1 MCGIIGYVGKKNI
14 LDVLINGL
22 KKLEYRGY
30 DSSGIAMVEKK
41 NILFHRA
48 VGKVDNMVST
58 LPEKFKKVYDNK
70 HQNDKVYTGVAH
82 TRWAT
87 HGKPSEEN
95 AHPHTDCKKEFV
107 IVHNGI
113 IENFVQ
119 LKSSLVRHKFSSQTD
134 TEVIIHLI
142 EEKYKFYKDIFKA
155 LKETIKMLEGSFAIV
170 LVSKHEPQ
178 KLFFARQDSP
188 LVVGVS
194 DDEKII
200 ASDVLAMLDYTN
212 KFIFLENG
220 DYGYITKDEVK
231 IFNIYTEKE
240 EKRVV
245 QVVNWTAQMIQKAGF
260 KHYMLKEIYEQ
271 PQVLRENIVSRVF
284 NEDIVFDK
292 EEIEFSKEVIKK
304 IKKILII
311 GCGTSYHAG
320 LVCKYF
326 FESVLKIPVEV
337 DIGSEFRYRD
347 FVLEKDTLAIFISQS
362 GETADTLASLGIV
375 KQKGVPTIGVCN
387 VIGSSLYR
395 EADGNIFIKCGP
407 EIGVASTKAFLGQLV
422 CLYLFGLYLAK
433 IKKTISKN
441 RYLELISNLSKTP
454 TYIERILSD
463 TSYIKFLAEQ
473 FYTKHDFLYLARG
486 INYPIALEGALKLK
500 EISYIHAE
508 GYPAGEMKH
517 GPIALIDKD
526 TPVVVIATKGA
537 LLQKV
542 FSNLEEVKSR
552 QAKVIALT
560 NYDVSSKSI
569 DYKIEVPYT
578 DELVSPIINVVP
590 LQLLA
595 YYVADL
601 LGREIDQPRNLAKS
615 VTVE

>member
-30 DSSGIAMVEKK
+30 DSSGLAVLEGTK
-41 NILFHRA
+41 ILSHRA

-58 LPEKFKKVYDNK
+58 LPEKFREIVKNRLTNNEVYI
-70 HQNDKVYTGVAH
+70 GIAH

-95 AHPHTDCKKEFV
+95 AHPHTDCRKEFI

-113 IENFVQ
+113 IENFMQ
-119 LKSSLVRHKFSSQTD
+119 LKHNLTHHKFSSQTD
-134 TEVIIHLI
+134 TEVIVHLI
-142 EEKYKFYKDIFKA
+142 EEKYSSYKDIFEA
-155 LKETIKMLEGSFAIV
+155 LKDTIKMLEGSFAFVV
-170 LVSKHEPQ
+170 LSKYEPN
-178 KLFFARQDSP
+178 KLFFARKDSP
-188 LVVGVS
+188 LIIGFGEE
-194 DDEKII
+194 EKMI

-231 IFNIYTEKE
+231 IFNIHTDKE
-240 EKRVV
+240 ERRTI
-245 QVVNWTAQMIQKAGF
+245 QIVNWTAQMAQKAGF
-260 KHYMLKEIYEQ
+260 KHFMLKEIYEQ
-271 PQVLRENIVSRVF
+271 PQVLRENIVSRIF
-284 NEDIVFDK
+284 DEEIVFD
-292 EEIEFSKEVIKK
+292 EEICFDKKDLKK
-304 IKKILII
+304 IRKILII
-311 GCGTSYHAG
+311 GCGTSYHAA
-320 LVCKYF
+320 LVSKYF

-347 FVLEKDTLAIFISQS
+347 FVLEKDTLAIFVSQS
-362 GETADTLASLGIV
+362 GETADTLASLRIV
-375 KQKGVPTIGVCN
+375 KQRGVPTIGVCN

-395 EADGNIFIKCGP
+395 EADSNIYIKCGP

-422 CLYLFGLYLAK
+422 CLYLFALYLAK
-433 IKKTISKN
+433 IKQTTTKE
-441 RYLELISNLSKTP
+441 RYLELLSNLAKTP

-473 FYTKHDFLYLARG
+473 FYTKHDFLYLGRG

-569 DYKIEVPYT
+569 DYKIEVPYIN
-578 DELVSPIINVVP
+578 ELISPIINVVP

-595 YYVADL
+595 YYIADL

>member
-30 DSSGIAMVEKK
+30 DSSGLAIYGQNA
-41 NILFHRA
+41 IFTHRA
-48 VGKVDNMVST
+48 VGKVDNMVLS
-58 LPEKFKKVYDNK
+58 LPKIIKEIVETPLNEKIYI
-70 HQNDKVYTGVAH
+70 GLAH

-87 HGKPSEEN
+87 HGRPSEEN
-95 AHPHTDCKKEFV
+95 AHPHIDCIKEFV
-107 IVHNGI
+107 LVHNGI
-113 IENFVQ
+113 IENYMQ
-119 LKSSLVRHKFSSQTD
+119 LKSELVNHKFLSQTD
-134 TEVIIHLI
+134 TEVVVHLI
-142 EEKYKFYKDIFKA
+142 EEKYKTQKNILKA
-155 LKETIKMLEGSFAIV
+155 FSETIKMLEGSFAIV
-170 LVSKHEPQ
+170 LFTKHEPQ
-178 KLFFARQDSP
+178 KLFFARKDSP
-188 LVVGVS
+188 LIIGIG
-194 DDEKII
+194 DDEKIV

-220 DYGYITKDEVK
+220 DYGYVTKDDVK
-231 IFNIYTEKE
+231 IFNIYKEKE
-240 EKRVV
+240 EIRTV
-245 QVVNWTAQMIQKAGF
+245 QIVNWTAQMAQKAGF
-260 KHYMLKEIYEQ
+260 KHFMLKEIYEQ

-284 NEDIVFDK
+284 GEEIVFD
-292 EEIEFSKEVIKK
+292 EEINFRKK
-304 IKKILII
+304 DLKKVKKILMI
-311 GCGTSYHAG
+311 GCGTSYHAA

-326 FESVLKIPVEV
+326 FESIVKIPVEV

-362 GETADTLASLGIV
+362 GETADTLASLRII
-375 KQKGVPTIGVCN
+375 KQKGIPTISVCN

-395 EADGNIFIKCGP
+395 EADANIYIRCGP

-433 IKKTISKN
+433 IKQTI
-441 RYLELISNLSKTP
+441 LEEKFLNLLSDLLKTP

-463 TSYIKFLAEQ
+463 TSYIKFLASQ

-595 YYVADL
+595 YYIADM

>member
-30 DSSGIAMVEKK
+30 DSSGLAVLEGTK
-41 NILFHRA
+41 ILSHRA

-58 LPEKFKKVYDNK
+58 LPEKFREIVKNRLTNNEVYI
-70 HQNDKVYTGVAH
+70 GIAH

-95 AHPHTDCKKEFV
+95 AHPHTDCRKEFIV
-107 IVHNGI
+107 VHNGI
-113 IENFVQ
+113 IENFMQ
-119 LKSSLVRHKFSSQTD
+119 LKHNLTHHKFSSQTD
-134 TEVIIHLI
+134 TEVIVHLI
-142 EEKYKFYKDIFKA
+142 EEKYSSYKDIFEA
-155 LKETIKMLEGSFAIV
+155 LKDTIKMLEGSFAFVV
-170 LVSKHEPQ
+170 LSKYEPN
-178 KLFFARQDSP
+178 KLFFARKDSP
-188 LVVGVS
+188 LIIGFGEE
-194 DDEKII
+194 EKMI

-231 IFNIYTEKE
+231 IFNIHTDKE
-240 EKRVV
+240 ERRTI
-245 QVVNWTAQMIQKAGF
+245 QIVNWTAQMAQKAGF
-260 KHYMLKEIYEQ
+260 KHFMLKEIYEQ
-271 PQVLRENIVSRVF
+271 PQVLRENIVSRIF
-284 NEDIVFDK
+284 DEEIVFD
-292 EEIEFSKEVIKK
+292 EEICFDKKDLKK
-304 IKKILII
+304 IRKILII
-311 GCGTSYHAG
+311 GCGTSYHAA
-320 LVCKYF
+320 LVSKYF

-347 FVLEKDTLAIFISQS
+347 FVLEKDTLAIFVSQS
-362 GETADTLASLGIV
+362 GETADTLASLRIV
-375 KQKGVPTIGVCN
+375 KQRGVPTIGVCN

-395 EADGNIFIKCGP
+395 EADSNIYIKCGP

-422 CLYLFGLYLAK
+422 CLYLFALYLAK
-433 IKKTISKN
+433 IKQTITKE
-441 RYLELISNLSKTP
+441 RYLELLSNLAKTP

-473 FYTKHDFLYLARG
+473 FYTKHDFLYLGRG

-569 DYKIEVPYT
+569 DYKIEVPYIN
-578 DELVSPIINVVP
+578 ELISPIINVVP

-595 YYVADL
+595 YYIADL

>member
-30 DSSGIAMVEKK
+30 DSSGLA
-41 NILFHRA
+41 ILEGTKILSHRA

-58 LPEKFKKVYDNK
+58 LPEKFREIVKNRLTNNEIYI
-70 HQNDKVYTGVAH
+70 GIAH

-95 AHPHTDCKKEFV
+95 AHPHTDCRKEFIV
-107 IVHNGI
+107 VHNGI
-113 IENFVQ
+113 IENFMQ
-119 LKSSLVRHKFSSQTD
+119 LKHNLTHHKFSSQTD
-134 TEVIIHLI
+134 TEVIVHLI
-142 EEKYKFYKDIFKA
+142 EEKYSSYKDIFEA
-155 LKETIKMLEGSFAIV
+155 LKDTIKMLEGSFAFVV
-170 LVSKHEPQ
+170 LSKYEPN
-178 KLFFARQDSP
+178 KLFFARKDSP
-188 LVVGVS
+188 LIIGFCEE
-194 DDEKII
+194 EKMI

-231 IFNIYTEKE
+231 IFNIHTDKE
-240 EKRVV
+240 ERRTI
-245 QVVNWTAQMIQKAGF
+245 QIVNWTAQMAQKAGF
-260 KHYMLKEIYEQ
+260 KHFMLKEIYEQ
-271 PQVLRENIVSRVF
+271 PQVLRENIVSRIF
-284 NEDIVFDK
+284 DEEIVFD
-292 EEIEFSKEVIKK
+292 EEICFDKKDLKK
-304 IKKILII
+304 IRKILII
-311 GCGTSYHAG
+311 GCGTSYHAA
-320 LVCKYF
+320 LVSKYF

-347 FVLEKDTLAIFISQS
+347 FVLEKDTLAIFVSQS
-362 GETADTLASLGIV
+362 GETADTLASLRIV
-375 KQKGVPTIGVCN
+375 KQRGVPTIGVCN

-395 EADGNIFIKCGP
+395 EADSNIYIKCGP

-422 CLYLFGLYLAK
+422 CLYLFALYLAK
-433 IKKTISKN
+433 IKQTITKE
-441 RYLELISNLSKTP
+441 RYLELLSNLAKTP

-473 FYTKHDFLYLARG
+473 FYTKHDFLYLGRG

-569 DYKIEVPYT
+569 DYKIEVPYV
-578 DELVSPIINVVP
+578 DELISPIINVVP

-595 YYVADL
+595 YYIADFL
-601 LGREIDQPRNLAKS
+601 RREIDQPRNLAKS

>member
-30 DSSGIAMVEKK
+30 DSSGLAVLEGTK
-41 NILFHRA
+41 ILSHRA

-58 LPEKFKKVYDNK
+58 LPEKFREIVKNRLTNNEVYI
-70 HQNDKVYTGVAH
+70 GIAH

-95 AHPHTDCKKEFV
+95 AHPHTDCRKEFI

-113 IENFVQ
+113 IENFMQ
-119 LKSSLVRHKFSSQTD
+119 LKHNLTHHKFSSQTD
-134 TEVIIHLI
+134 TEVIVHLI
-142 EEKYKFYKDIFKA
+142 EEKYSSYKDIFEA
-155 LKETIKMLEGSFAIV
+155 LKDTIKMLEGSFAFVV
-170 LVSKHEPQ
+170 LSKYEPN
-178 KLFFARQDSP
+178 KLFFARKDSP
-188 LVVGVS
+188 LIIGFGEE
-194 DDEKII
+194 EKMI

-231 IFNIYTEKE
+231 IFNIHTDKE
-240 EKRVV
+240 ERRTI
-245 QVVNWTAQMIQKAGF
+245 QIVNWTAQMAQKAGF
-260 KHYMLKEIYEQ
+260 KHFMLKEIYEQ
-271 PQVLRENIVSRVF
+271 PQVLRENIVSRIF
-284 NEDIVFDK
+284 DEEIVFD
-292 EEIEFSKEVIKK
+292 EEICFDKKDLKK
-304 IKKILII
+304 IRKILII
-311 GCGTSYHAG
+311 GCGTSYHAA
-320 LVCKYF
+320 LVSKYF

-347 FVLEKDTLAIFISQS
+347 FVLEKDTLAIFVSQS
-362 GETADTLASLGIV
+362 GETADTLASLRIV
-375 KQKGVPTIGVCN
+375 KQRGVPTIGVCN

-395 EADGNIFIKCGP
+395 EADSNIYIKCGP

-422 CLYLFGLYLAK
+422 CLYLFALYLAK
-433 IKKTISKN
+433 IRQTTTKE
-441 RYLELISNLSKTP
+441 RYLELLSNLAKTP

-473 FYTKHDFLYLARG
+473 FYTKHDFLYLGRG

-569 DYKIEVPYT
+569 DYKIEVPYIN
-578 DELVSPIINVVP
+578 ELISPIINVVP

-595 YYVADL
+595 YYIADL

>member
-30 DSSGIAMVEKK
+30 DSSGLAVLEGTK
-41 NILFHRA
+41 ILSHRA

-58 LPEKFKKVYDNK
+58 LPEKFREIVKNRLTNNEVYI
-70 HQNDKVYTGVAH
+70 GIAH

-95 AHPHTDCKKEFV
+95 AHPHTDCRKEFIV
-107 IVHNGI
+107 VHNGI
-113 IENFVQ
+113 IENFIQ
-119 LKSSLVRHKFSSQTD
+119 LKHNLTHHKFSSQTD
-134 TEVIIHLI
+134 TEVIVHLI
-142 EEKYKFYKDIFKA
+142 EEKYSSYKDIFEA
-155 LKETIKMLEGSFAIV
+155 LKDTIKMLEGSFAFVV
-170 LVSKHEPQ
+170 LSKYEPN
-178 KLFFARQDSP
+178 KLFFARKDSP
-188 LVVGVS
+188 LIIGFGEE
-194 DDEKII
+194 EKMI

-231 IFNIYTEKE
+231 IFNIHTDKE
-240 EKRVV
+240 ERRTI
-245 QVVNWTAQMIQKAGF
+245 QIVNWTAQMAQKAGF
-260 KHYMLKEIYEQ
+260 KHFMLKEIYEQ
-271 PQVLRENIVSRVF
+271 PQVLRENIVSRIF
-284 NEDIVFDK
+284 DEEIVFD
-292 EEIEFSKEVIKK
+292 EEICFDKKDLKK
-304 IKKILII
+304 IRKILII
-311 GCGTSYHAG
+311 GCGTSYHAA
-320 LVCKYF
+320 LVSKYF

-347 FVLEKDTLAIFISQS
+347 FVLEKDTLAIFVSQS
-362 GETADTLASLGIV
+362 GETADTLASLRIV
-375 KQKGVPTIGVCN
+375 KQRGVPTIGVCN

-395 EADGNIFIKCGP
+395 EADSNIYIKCGP

-422 CLYLFGLYLAK
+422 CLYLFALYLAK
-433 IKKTISKN
+433 IKQTITKE
-441 RYLELISNLSKTP
+441 RYLELLSNLAKTP

-473 FYTKHDFLYLARG
+473 FYTKHDFLYLGRG

-569 DYKIEVPYT
+569 DYKIEVPYIN
-578 DELVSPIINVVP
+578 ELISPIINVVP

-595 YYVADL
+595 YYIADL

>member
-30 DSSGIAMVEKK
+30 DSSGLAVLEGTK
-41 NILFHRA
+41 ILSHRA

-58 LPEKFKKVYDNK
+58 LPEKFREIVKNRLTNNEVYI
-70 HQNDKVYTGVAH
+70 GIAH

-119 LKSSLVRHKFSSQTD
+119 LKSNLTHHKFLSQTD
-134 TEVIIHLI
+134 TEVIVHLI

-170 LVSKHEPQ
+170 LISKHEPQ
-178 KLFFARQDSP
+178 KLFFARKDSP
-188 LVVGVS
+188 LIIGVK
-194 DDEKII
+194 DNEKIV

-212 KFIFLENG
+212 KFIFLENA

-231 IFNIYTEKE
+231 IFNIHTDKE
-240 EKRVV
+240 ERRTI
-245 QVVNWTAQMIQKAGF
+245 QIVNWTAQMAQKAGF
-260 KHYMLKEIYEQ
+260 KHFMLKEIYEQ
-271 PQVLRENIVSRVF
+271 PQVLRENIVSRIF
-284 NEDIVFDK
+284 GEEIVFD
-292 EEIEFSKEVIKK
+292 EEICFNKKDLKK
-304 IKKILII
+304 IRKILII
-311 GCGTSYHAG
+311 GCGTSYHAA
-320 LVCKYF
+320 LVSKYF

-347 FVLEKDTLAIFISQS
+347 FILEKDTLAIFVSQS
-362 GETADTLASLGIV
+362 GETADTLASLRIV
-375 KQKGVPTIGVCN
+375 KQRGVPTIGVCN

-395 EADGNIFIKCGP
+395 EADSNIYIKCGP

-422 CLYLFGLYLAK
+422 CLYLFALYLGK
-433 IKKTISKN
+433 IKQTITKE
-441 RYLELISNLSKTP
+441 RYLELLSNLAKTP

-569 DYKIEVPYT
+569 DYKIEVPYVY
-578 DELVSPIINVVP
+578 ELISPIINVVP

-595 YYVADL
+595 YYIADL

>member
-30 DSSGIAMVEKK
+30 DSSGLAVLEGTK
-41 NILFHRA
+41 ILSHRA

-58 LPEKFKKVYDNK
+58 LPEKFREIVKNRLTNNEVYI
-70 HQNDKVYTGVAH
+70 GIAH

-95 AHPHTDCKKEFV
+95 AHPHTDCRKEFIV
-107 IVHNGI
+107 VHNGI
-113 IENFVQ
+113 IENFMQ
-119 LKSSLVRHKFSSQTD
+119 LKHNLTHHKFSSQTD
-134 TEVIIHLI
+134 TEVIVHLI
-142 EEKYKFYKDIFKA
+142 EEKYSSYKDIFEA
-155 LKETIKMLEGSFAIV
+155 LKDTIKMLEGSFAFVV
-170 LVSKHEPQ
+170 LSKYEPN
-178 KLFFARQDSP
+178 KLFFARKDSP
-188 LVVGVS
+188 LIIGFGEE
-194 DDEKII
+194 EKMI

-231 IFNIYTEKE
+231 IFNIHTDKE
-240 EKRVV
+240 ERRTI
-245 QVVNWTAQMIQKAGF
+245 QIVNWTAQMAQKAGF
-260 KHYMLKEIYEQ
+260 KHFMLKEIYEQ
-271 PQVLRENIVSRVF
+271 PQVLRENIVSRIF
-284 NEDIVFDK
+284 DEEIVFD
-292 EEIEFSKEVIKK
+292 EEICFDKKDLKK
-304 IKKILII
+304 IRKILII
-311 GCGTSYHAG
+311 GCGTSYHAA
-320 LVCKYF
+320 LVSKYF

-347 FVLEKDTLAIFISQS
+347 FVLEKDTLAIFVSQS
-362 GETADTLASLGIV
+362 GETADTLASLRIV
-375 KQKGVPTIGVCN
+375 KQRGVPTIGVCN

-395 EADGNIFIKCGP
+395 EADSNIYIKCGP

-422 CLYLFGLYLAK
+422 CLYLFALYLAK
-433 IKKTISKN
+433 IKQTTTKE
-441 RYLELISNLSKTP
+441 RYLELLSNLAKTP

-569 DYKIEVPYT
+569 DYKIEVPYIN
-578 DELVSPIINVVP
+578 ELISPIINVVP

-595 YYVADL
+595 YYIADL

>member
-30 DSSGIAMVEKK
+30 DSSGLAVLEGTK
-41 NILFHRA
+41 ILSHRA

-58 LPEKFKKVYDNK
+58 LPEKFREIVKNRLTNNEVYI
-70 HQNDKVYTGVAH
+70 GIAH

-95 AHPHTDCKKEFV
+95 AHPHTDCRKEFIV
-107 IVHNGI
+107 VHNGI
-113 IENFVQ
+113 IENFMQ
-119 LKSSLVRHKFSSQTD
+119 LKHNLTHHKFSSQTD
-134 TEVIIHLI
+134 TEVIVHLI
-142 EEKYKFYKDIFKA
+142 EEKYSSYKDIFEA
-155 LKETIKMLEGSFAIV
+155 LKDTIKMLEGSFAFVV
-170 LVSKHEPQ
+170 LSKYEPN
-178 KLFFARQDSP
+178 KLFFARKDSP
-188 LVVGVS
+188 LIIGFGEE
-194 DDEKII
+194 EKMI

-231 IFNIYTEKE
+231 IFNIHTDKE
-240 EKRVV
+240 ERRTI
-245 QVVNWTAQMIQKAGF
+245 QIVNWTAQMAQKAGF
-260 KHYMLKEIYEQ
+260 KHFMLKEIYEQ
-271 PQVLRENIVSRVF
+271 PQVLRENIVSRIF
-284 NEDIVFDK
+284 DEEIVFD
-292 EEIEFSKEVIKK
+292 EEICFDEKDLKK
-304 IKKILII
+304 IRKILII
-311 GCGTSYHAG
+311 GCGTSYHAA
-320 LVCKYF
+320 LVSKYF

-347 FVLEKDTLAIFISQS
+347 FVLEKDTLAIFVSQS
-362 GETADTLASLGIV
+362 GETADTLASLRIV
-375 KQKGVPTIGVCN
+375 KQRGVPTIGVCN

-395 EADGNIFIKCGP
+395 EADSNIYIKCGP

-422 CLYLFGLYLAK
+422 CLYLFALYLAK
-433 IKKTISKN
+433 IKQTITKE
-441 RYLELISNLSKTP
+441 RYLELLSNLAKTP

-473 FYTKHDFLYLARG
+473 FYTKHDFLYLGRG

-569 DYKIEVPYT
+569 DYKIEVPYIN
-578 DELVSPIINVVP
+578 ELISPIINVVP

-595 YYVADL
+595 YYIADL

>member
-1 MCGIIGYVGKKNI
+1 MCGIIGYVGKKHI
-14 LDVLINGL
+14 LDVLTNGL

-30 DSSGIAMVEKK
+30 DSSGLAVLEET

-58 LPEKFKKVYDNK
+58 LPEKFKKVYNNK
-70 HQNDKVYTGVAH
+70 QQNDKVYTGVAH

-87 HGKPSEEN
+87 HGKPTEEN

-119 LKSSLVRHKFSSQTD
+119 LKSKLVHHKFSSQTD
-134 TEVIIHLI
+134 TEVIVHLV
-142 EEKYKFYKDIFKA
+142 EEKYKLYKDILKA
-155 LKETIKMLEGSFAIV
+155 LNETIKMLEGSFAIV
-170 LVSKHEPQ
+170 LLSKHEPK

-188 LVVGVS
+188 LIVGIG

-220 DYGYITKDEVK
+220 DYGYVTKDEVK
-231 IFNIYTEKE
+231 IFNIYRNRE
-240 EKRVV
+240 EKRTV
-245 QVVNWTAQMIQKAGF
+245 QIVNWSAQMAQKSGF
-260 KHYMLKEIYEQ
+260 KHFMLKEIYEQ

-284 NEDIVFDK
+284 DGDIIFD
-292 EEIEFSKEVIKK
+292 EEIKLDKK
-304 IKKILII
+304 FLKNAKKILII

-326 FESVLKIPVEV
+326 FENILRIPTEV
-337 DIGSEFRYRD
+337 DIGSEFRYRN
-347 FVLEKDTLAIFISQS
+347 FVFEKDTLAIFISQS
-362 GETADTLASLGIV
+362 GETADTLASLRIV
-375 KQKGVPTIGVCN
+375 KQKGIPTIGICN

-395 EADGNIFIKCGP
+395 EVDTTIYTKCGP

-433 IKKTISKN
+433 IKKTISKD
-441 RYLELISNLSKTP
+441 RYSELISNLAKTP

-560 NYDVSSKSI
+560 NYDISSKSI

-578 DELVSPIINVVP
+578 DELISPIINVVP

-595 YYVADL
+595 YYIADM
-601 LGREIDQPRNLAKS
+601 LGRDIDQPRNLAKS

>member
-30 DSSGIAMVEKK
+30 DSSGLA
-41 NILFHRA
+41 ILEGTKILSHRA

-58 LPEKFKKVYDNK
+58 LPEKFREIVKNRLTNNEIYI
-70 HQNDKVYTGVAH
+70 GIAH

-95 AHPHTDCKKEFV
+95 AHPHTDCRKEFIV
-107 IVHNGI
+107 VHNGI
-113 IENFVQ
+113 IENFMQ
-119 LKSSLVRHKFSSQTD
+119 LKHNLTHHKFSSQTD
-134 TEVIIHLI
+134 TEVIVHLI
-142 EEKYKFYKDIFKA
+142 EEKYSSYKDIFEA
-155 LKETIKMLEGSFAIV
+155 LKDTIKMLEGSFAFVV
-170 LVSKHEPQ
+170 LSKYEPN
-178 KLFFARQDSP
+178 KLFFARKDSP
-188 LVVGVS
+188 LIIGFCEE
-194 DDEKII
+194 EKMI

-231 IFNIYTEKE
+231 IFNIHTDKE
-240 EKRVV
+240 ERRTI
-245 QVVNWTAQMIQKAGF
+245 QIVNWTAQMAQKAGF
-260 KHYMLKEIYEQ
+260 KHFMLKEIYEQ
-271 PQVLRENIVSRVF
+271 PQVLRENIVSRIF
-284 NEDIVFDK
+284 DEEIVFD
-292 EEIEFSKEVIKK
+292 EEICFDKKDLKK
-304 IKKILII
+304 IRKILII
-311 GCGTSYHAG
+311 GCGTSYHAA
-320 LVCKYF
+320 LVSKYF

-347 FVLEKDTLAIFISQS
+347 FVLEKDTLAIFVSQS
-362 GETADTLASLGIV
+362 GETADTLASLRIV
-375 KQKGVPTIGVCN
+375 KQRGVPTIGVCN

-395 EADGNIFIKCGP
+395 EADSNIYIKCGP

-422 CLYLFGLYLAK
+422 CLYLFALYLAK
-433 IKKTISKN
+433 IKQTITKE
-441 RYLELISNLSKTP
+441 RYLELLSNLAKTP

-473 FYTKHDFLYLARG
+473 FYTKHDFLYLGRG

-569 DYKIEVPYT
+569 DYKIEVPYIN
-578 DELVSPIINVVP
+578 ELISPIINVVP

-595 YYVADL
+595 YYIADL

>member
-1 MCGIIGYVGKKNI
+1 MCGIIGYVGKKHI
-14 LDVLINGL
+14 LDVLTNGL

-30 DSSGIAMVEKK
+30 DSSGLAVLEET

-58 LPEKFKKVYDNK
+58 LPEKFKKVYNNK
-70 HQNDKVYTGVAH
+70 QQNDKVYTGVAH

-119 LKSSLVRHKFSSQTD
+119 LKSKLVHHKFSSQTD
-134 TEVIIHLI
+134 TEVIVHLV
-142 EEKYKFYKDIFKA
+142 EEKYKLYKDILKA
-155 LKETIKMLEGSFAIV
+155 LNETIKMLEGSFAIV
-170 LVSKHEPQ
+170 LLSKHEPK

-188 LVVGVS
+188 LIVGIG

-220 DYGYITKDEVK
+220 DYGYVTKDEVK
-231 IFNIYTEKE
+231 IFNIYRNRE
-240 EKRVV
+240 EKRTV
-245 QVVNWTAQMIQKAGF
+245 QIVNWSAQMAQKSGF
-260 KHYMLKEIYEQ
+260 KHFMLKEIYEQ

-284 NEDIVFDK
+284 DGDIIFD
-292 EEIEFSKEVIKK
+292 EEIKLDKK
-304 IKKILII
+304 FLKNAKKILII

-326 FESVLKIPVEV
+326 FENILRIPTEV
-337 DIGSEFRYRD
+337 DIGSEFRYRN
-347 FVLEKDTLAIFISQS
+347 FVFEKDTLAIFISQS
-362 GETADTLASLGIV
+362 GETADTLASLRIV
-375 KQKGVPTIGVCN
+375 KQKGIPTIGICN

-395 EADGNIFIKCGP
+395 EVDTTIYTKCGP

-433 IKKTISKN
+433 IKKTISKD
-441 RYLELISNLSKTP
+441 RYSELISNLAKTP

-560 NYDVSSKSI
+560 NYDISSKSI

-578 DELVSPIINVVP
+578 DELISPIINVVP

-595 YYVADL
+595 YYIADM
-601 LGREIDQPRNLAKS
+601 LGRDIDQPRNLAKS

>member
-30 DSSGIAMVEKK
+30 DSSGLAVLEGTK
-41 NILFHRA
+41 ILSHRA

-58 LPEKFKKVYDNK
+58 LPEKFREIVKNRLTNNEVYI
-70 HQNDKVYTGVAH
+70 GIAH

-95 AHPHTDCKKEFV
+95 AHPHTDCRKEFIV
-107 IVHNGI
+107 VHNGI
-113 IENFVQ
+113 IENFMQ
-119 LKSSLVRHKFSSQTD
+119 LKHNLTHHKFSSQTD
-134 TEVIIHLI
+134 TEVIVHLI
-142 EEKYKFYKDIFKA
+142 EEKYNSYKDIFEA
-155 LKETIKMLEGSFAIV
+155 LKDTIKMLEGSFAFVV
-170 LVSKHEPQ
+170 LSKYEPN
-178 KLFFARQDSP
+178 KLFFARKDSP
-188 LVVGVS
+188 LIIGFGEE
-194 DDEKII
+194 EKMI
-200 ASDVLAMLDYTN
+200 ASDILAMLDYTN

-231 IFNIYTEKE
+231 IFNIHTAKE
-240 EKRVV
+240 ERRTI
-245 QVVNWTAQMIQKAGF
+245 QIVNWTAQMAQKAGF
-260 KHYMLKEIYEQ
+260 KHFMLKEIYEQ
-271 PQVLRENIVSRVF
+271 PQVLRENIVSRIFDEEIVF
-284 NEDIVFDK
+284 NEEICFDK
-292 EEIEFSKEVIKK
+292 KDLKK
-304 IKKILII
+304 IRKILII
-311 GCGTSYHAG
+311 GCGTSYHAA
-320 LVCKYF
+320 LVSKYF

-362 GETADTLASLGIV
+362 GETADTLASLRIV
-375 KQKGVPTIGVCN
+375 KQRGVPTIGVCN

-395 EADGNIFIKCGP
+395 EADSNIYIKCGP

-422 CLYLFGLYLAK
+422 CLYLFALYLAK
-433 IKKTISKN
+433 IKQTTTKE
-441 RYLELISNLSKTP
+441 RYLELLSNLAKTP

-473 FYTKHDFLYLARG
+473 FYTKHDFLYLGRG

-569 DYKIEVPYT
+569 DYKIEVPYIN
-578 DELVSPIINVVP
+578 ELISPIINVVP

-595 YYVADL
+595 YYIADL

>member
-30 DSSGIAMVEKK
+30 DSSGLAIYGQNA
-41 NILFHRA
+41 IFTHRA
-48 VGKVDNMVST
+48 VGKVDNMVLS
-58 LPEKFKKVYDNK
+58 LPKIIKEIVETSLNEKIYI
-70 HQNDKVYTGVAH
+70 GLAH

-87 HGKPSEEN
+87 HGRPSEEN
-95 AHPHTDCKKEFV
+95 AHPHIDCIKEFV
-107 IVHNGI
+107 LVHNGI
-113 IENFVQ
+113 IENYMQ
-119 LKSSLVRHKFSSQTD
+119 LKSELVNHKFLSQTD
-134 TEVIIHLI
+134 TEVVVHLI
-142 EEKYKFYKDIFKA
+142 EEKYKTQKNILKA
-155 LKETIKMLEGSFAIV
+155 FSETIKMLEGSFAIV
-170 LVSKHEPQ
+170 LFTKHEPQ
-178 KLFFARQDSP
+178 KLFFARKDSP
-188 LVVGVS
+188 LIIGIG
-194 DDEKII
+194 DDEKIV

-220 DYGYITKDEVK
+220 DYGYVTKDDVK
-231 IFNIYTEKE
+231 IFNIYKEKE
-240 EKRVV
+240 EIRTV
-245 QVVNWTAQMIQKAGF
+245 QIVNWTAQMAQKAGF
-260 KHYMLKEIYEQ
+260 KHFMLKEIYEQ

-284 NEDIVFDK
+284 GEEIVFD
-292 EEIEFSKEVIKK
+292 EEVNFRKK
-304 IKKILII
+304 DLKKVKKILMI
-311 GCGTSYHAG
+311 GCGTSYHAA

-326 FESVLKIPVEV
+326 FESIVKIPVEV

-362 GETADTLASLGIV
+362 GETADTLASLRII
-375 KQKGVPTIGVCN
+375 KQKGIPTIGVCN

-395 EADGNIFIKCGP
+395 EADANIYIRCGP

-433 IKKTISKN
+433 IKQTI
-441 RYLELISNLSKTP
+441 LEEKFLNLLSDLSKTP

-463 TSYIKFLAEQ
+463 TSYIKFLASQ

-595 YYVADL
+595 YYIADM

>member
-30 DSSGIAMVEKK
+30 DSSGLAVLEGTK
-41 NILFHRA
+41 ILSHRA

-58 LPEKFKKVYDNK
+58 LPEKFREIVKNRLTNNEVYI
-70 HQNDKVYTGVAH
+70 GIAH

-95 AHPHTDCKKEFV
+95 AHPHTDCRKEFI

-113 IENFVQ
+113 IENFMQ
-119 LKSSLVRHKFSSQTD
+119 LKHNLTHHKFSSQTD
-134 TEVIIHLI
+134 TEVIVHLI
-142 EEKYKFYKDIFKA
+142 EEKYSSYKDIFEA
-155 LKETIKMLEGSFAIV
+155 LKDTIKMLEGSFAFVV
-170 LVSKHEPQ
+170 LSKYEPN
-178 KLFFARQDSP
+178 KLFFARKDSP
-188 LVVGVS
+188 LIIGFGEE
-194 DDEKII
+194 EKMI

-231 IFNIYTEKE
+231 IFNIHTDKE
-240 EKRVV
+240 ERRTI
-245 QVVNWTAQMIQKAGF
+245 QIVNWTAQMAQKAGF
-260 KHYMLKEIYEQ
+260 KHFMLKEIYEQ
-271 PQVLRENIVSRVF
+271 PQVLRENIVSRIF
-284 NEDIVFDK
+284 DEEIVFD
-292 EEIEFSKEVIKK
+292 EEICFDKKDLKK
-304 IKKILII
+304 IRKILII
-311 GCGTSYHAG
+311 GCGTSYHAA
-320 LVCKYF
+320 LVSKYF

-347 FVLEKDTLAIFISQS
+347 FVLEKDTLAIFVSQS
-362 GETADTLASLGIV
+362 GETADTLASLRIV
-375 KQKGVPTIGVCN
+375 KQRGVPTIGVCN

-395 EADGNIFIKCGP
+395 EADSNIYIKCGP

-422 CLYLFGLYLAK
+422 CLYLFALYLAK
-433 IKKTISKN
+433 IKQTITKE
-441 RYLELISNLSKTP
+441 RYLELLSNLAKTP

-473 FYTKHDFLYLARG
+473 FYTKHDFLYLGRG

-569 DYKIEVPYT
+569 DYKIEVPYIN
-578 DELVSPIINVVP
+578 ELISPIINVVP

-595 YYVADL
+595 YYIADL

>member
-30 DSSGIAMVEKK
+30 DSSGLAVLEGTK
-41 NILFHRA
+41 ILSHRA

-58 LPEKFKKVYDNK
+58 LPEKFREIVKNRLTNNEVYI
-70 HQNDKVYTGVAH
+70 GIAH

-95 AHPHTDCKKEFV
+95 AHPHTDCREEFIV
-107 IVHNGI
+107 VHNGI
-113 IENFVQ
+113 IENFMQ
-119 LKSSLVRHKFSSQTD
+119 LKHNLTHHKFSSQTD
-134 TEVIIHLI
+134 TEVIVHLI
-142 EEKYKFYKDIFKA
+142 EEKYSSYKDIFEA
-155 LKETIKMLEGSFAIV
+155 LKDTIKMLEGSFAFVV
-170 LVSKHEPQ
+170 LSKYEPN
-178 KLFFARQDSP
+178 KLFFARKDSP
-188 LVVGVS
+188 LIIGFGEE
-194 DDEKII
+194 EKMI

-231 IFNIYTEKE
+231 IFNIHTDKE
-240 EKRVV
+240 ERRTI
-245 QVVNWTAQMIQKAGF
+245 QIVNWTAQMAQKAGF
-260 KHYMLKEIYEQ
+260 KHFMLKEIYEQ
-271 PQVLRENIVSRVF
+271 PQVLRENIVSRIF
-284 NEDIVFDK
+284 DEEIVFD
-292 EEIEFSKEVIKK
+292 EEICFDKKDLKK
-304 IKKILII
+304 IRKILII
-311 GCGTSYHAG
+311 GCGTSYHAA
-320 LVCKYF
+320 LVSKYF
-326 FESVLKIPVEV
+326 FESILKIPVEV

-347 FVLEKDTLAIFISQS
+347 FVLEKDTLAIFVSQS
-362 GETADTLASLGIV
+362 GETADTLASLRIV
-375 KQKGVPTIGVCN
+375 KQRGVPTIGVCN

-395 EADGNIFIKCGP
+395 EADSNIYIKCGP

-422 CLYLFGLYLAK
+422 CLYLFALYLAK
-433 IKKTISKN
+433 IKQTTTKE
-441 RYLELISNLSKTP
+441 RYLELLSNLAKTP

-473 FYTKHDFLYLARG
+473 FYTKHDFLYLGRG

-569 DYKIEVPYT
+569 DYKIEVPYIN
-578 DELVSPIINVVP
+578 ELISPIINVVP

-595 YYVADL
+595 YYIADL

>member
-30 DSSGIAMVEKK
+30 DSSGLAIYGQNA
-41 NILFHRA
+41 IFTHRA
-48 VGKVDNMVST
+48 VGKVDNMVLS
-58 LPEKFKKVYDNK
+58 LPKIIKEIVETPLNEKIYI
-70 HQNDKVYTGVAH
+70 GLAH

-87 HGKPSEEN
+87 HGRPSEEN
-95 AHPHTDCKKEFV
+95 AHPHIDCSKEFV
-107 IVHNGI
+107 LVHNGI
-113 IENFVQ
+113 IENYMQ
-119 LKSSLVRHKFSSQTD
+119 LKSELVNHKFLSQTD
-134 TEVIIHLI
+134 TEVVVHLI
-142 EEKYKFYKDIFKA
+142 EEKYKTQKNILKA
-155 LKETIKMLEGSFAIV
+155 FSETIKMLEGSFAIV
-170 LVSKHEPQ
+170 LFTKHEPQ
-178 KLFFARQDSP
+178 KLFFARKDSP
-188 LVVGVS
+188 LIIGIG
-194 DDEKII
+194 DDEKIV

-220 DYGYITKDEVK
+220 DYGYVTKDDVK
-231 IFNIYTEKE
+231 IFNIYKEKE
-240 EKRVV
+240 EIRTV
-245 QVVNWTAQMIQKAGF
+245 QIVNWTAQMAQKAGF
-260 KHYMLKEIYEQ
+260 KHFMLKEIYEQ

-284 NEDIVFDK
+284 GEEIVFD
-292 EEIEFSKEVIKK
+292 EEINFRKK
-304 IKKILII
+304 DLKKVKKILMI
-311 GCGTSYHAG
+311 GCGTSYHAA

-326 FESVLKIPVEV
+326 FESIVKIPVEV

-362 GETADTLASLGIV
+362 GETADTLASLRII
-375 KQKGVPTIGVCN
+375 KQKGIPTISVCN

-395 EADGNIFIKCGP
+395 EADANIYIRCGP

-433 IKKTISKN
+433 IKQTI
-441 RYLELISNLSKTP
+441 LEEKFLNLLSDLLKTP

-463 TSYIKFLAEQ
+463 TSYIKFLASQ

-595 YYVADL
+595 YYIADM